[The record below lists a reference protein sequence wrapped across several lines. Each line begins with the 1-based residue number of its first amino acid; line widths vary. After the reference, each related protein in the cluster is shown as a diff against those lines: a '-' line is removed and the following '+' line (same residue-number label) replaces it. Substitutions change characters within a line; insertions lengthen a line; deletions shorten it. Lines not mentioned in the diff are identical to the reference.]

1 MTECGGTRE
10 DRSSISSPF
19 FRSKGMD
26 GYENDWFSRRI
37 DDHHPSEYL
46 EKYKDVCETSGPLGA
61 FEGMIFM
68 SNRRTKKEC
77 FDLKLFGLPSS
88 YARVVKRVRPGMK
101 LFLFEYERRQMYGVF
116 EATSYG
122 AMNIDCNAFKQT
134 GRTYPAQ
141 VRFRSFWECY
151 PLSEEDFKDAI
162 IENYRS
168 TKEFEFDLSQDQ
180 LFASQ
185 KIEPQVQE
193 VRDHLENGQDLPRL
207 DLQSETAS
215 LLQEVGRSLFTKE
228 LLYKIPPLREDCHVG
243 KTIYGA
249 SDAEHLL
256 NFRRECVH
264 KDLQPR
270 GDYLAGQNICE
281 GDFQASQNVYDTANG
296 EQRSV
301 LHPLRGF
308 TYTCKHDQL
317 NSDFQPFYVRHPNI
331 TENVKNAFIPRE
343 ILINETNQ
351 NASGE
356 IYDNNTREVIIASNP
371 QNHDAL
377 YYGETEM
384 PCSTLSLDFLPLT
397 LTNNVI
403 DDRQKS
409 RHVSPSISHAN
420 NISDSLSPSVDEFQ
434 DGSASDFIGLHKYP
448 FPQPRFFSSGM
459 HSLRSNNI
467 SMKPSVFSRL
477 KRVQEIDVGHKAKHE
492 DIVRET
498 SPVKLPFHD
507 NQRNF
512 LSIARNELEV
522 SANLDDNM
530 QDAEASDEPILED
543 RPVINFKRR
552 SQVCKDGKQV
562 EGQPKQSCGEPYSC
576 KPKRRKLIRPEFDS
590 PKTSEAS
597 ALPLSIAEKVQ
608 KCSIESKVSPQ
619 PENSARPMNKN
630 NENSVTVNSPA
641 LNFQHI
647 SHSNTV
653 DAIENESLPTLGC
666 TTDYENSKCP
676 ECVPVLNRNVSENP
690 ESGFVQLTNETENK
704 DLTDLSANRALSD
717 CFEKGC
723 TSQVLS
729 PSTNKLDVINIQCD
743 SGIENRALSANVTN
757 SAESPNVQVVEGFGN
772 ENGMKMDAV

>member
-1 MTECGGTRE
+1 
-10 DRSSISSPF
+10 
-19 FRSKGMD
+19 
-26 GYENDWFSRRI
+26 
-37 DDHHPSEYL
+37 
-46 EKYKDVCETSGPLGA
+46 
-61 FEGMIFM
+61 
-68 SNRRTKKEC
+68 
-77 FDLKLFGLPSS
+77 
-88 YARVVKRVRPGMK
+88 
-101 LFLFEYERRQMYGVF
+101 MYGVF

-180 LFASQ
+180 VFNLLQLFASQ

-215 LLQEVGRSLFTKE
+215 LLQEVGGNVFT
-228 LLYKIPPLREDCHVG
+228 R
-243 KTIYGA
+243 IY
-249 SDAEHLL
+249 
-256 NFRRECVH
+256 N
-264 KDLQPR
+264 P
-270 GDYLAGQNICE
+270 
-281 GDFQASQNVYDTANG
+281 G
-296 EQRSV
+296 EIILPDRI
-301 LHPLRGF
+301 
-308 TYTCKHDQL
+308 Y
-317 NSDFQPFYVRHPNI
+317 PFYVRHPNI